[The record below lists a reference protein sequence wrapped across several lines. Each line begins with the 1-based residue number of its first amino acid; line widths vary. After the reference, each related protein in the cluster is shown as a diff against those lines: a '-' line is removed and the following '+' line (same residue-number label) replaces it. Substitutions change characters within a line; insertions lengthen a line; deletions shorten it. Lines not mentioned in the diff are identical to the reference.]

1 MLSSK
6 GEKRIHAVLAEH
18 GVPFSEEYEFAD
30 LISTSG
36 RHLRFDFAV
45 FDDDGSL
52 DFLIEYQG
60 RQHYESVKHF
70 GGDKAIQRQKYN
82 DSIKRAY
89 CVKKHINLVI
99 VGTIAFIPIRKINL
113 LLMGVC
119 KLCHSTSF

>member
-6 GEKRIHAVLAEH
+6 GEKRIHTILEQYKI
-18 GVPFSEEYEFAD
+18 PFAEEYEFPD

-60 RQHYESVKHF
+60 KQHYESIKYF
-70 GGDKAIQRQKYN
+70 GGDKANQRQKYN
-82 DSIKRAY
+82 DSMKRAY
-89 CVKKHINLVI
+89 CLKHHIQLV
-99 VGTIAFIPIRKINL
+99 TIPFWDEDKISYEYI
-113 LLMGVC
+113 MKAAGY
-119 KLCHSTSF
+119 